1 MAEQPIQVL
10 LVEDNPADVR
20 LLLEILKESS
30 NRFVVTQVARLDEA
44 INHLTIAS
52 FDVILLDLTLP
63 DSLGLETFLKLH
75 QRVSAIPIVVL
86 TGLDDETLTLKAMQE
101 GAQDYLV
108 KGKVTG
114 DLLARSLR
122 YAIERQRAE
131 QKIREQAALLEIT
144 TDAMLVRDL
153 QHKIVFW
160 NKGAERLFG
169 WKAEEAIGQ
178 NVNQLMYRKS
188 SSQLKEAVN
197 TVLEKGEWIG
207 ELNKITKSGQEVIV
221 ESRWT
226 LVRDDAKRPK
236 SILTVDTDITE
247 KKQLEAQ
254 FFRAQRLESI
264 GTLASGIAHDL
275 NNILTPILAASQL
288 LPLKLKNLDD
298 RSQLLLQLLE
308 TNAKRG
314 ADLVKQVL
322 SFTRG
327 VEGRRMVLQTRH
339 LIGEIERTI
348 QETFPK
354 SITVCTHIPK
364 DLWTVSGDSTQ
375 LHQVLMNLC
384 VNARDA
390 MLSGGL
396 LTISAQN
403 QWLTENDARL
413 NFEAQVGPY
422 IVISIADTGMGIP
435 ESNLERIFEP
445 FFTTKELGKGTGL
458 GLSTVV
464 GIVKSHGGF
473 VTVSSQE
480 GKGTEFKVFLPA
492 VMVREARSQDDSELR
507 KGAYSLILVVDDEA
521 SVRDSTRIALESYE
535 YQVLTA
541 TNGREAIDLYARY
554 SQDIRLVLLDLMM
567 PVMDGPETIAILK
580 RMNPEIEI
588 VAMSGLSSKS
598 MIGEA
603 AAAGVQRFLSKPF
616 TVRELLGTLQE
627 VALLNVE
634 LNVER

>member
-1 MAEQPIQVL
+1 MVEQPIQVL

-30 NRFVVTQVARLDEA
+30 NRFAVTQVDRLDAA
-44 INHLTIAS
+44 INYLTIAS

-63 DSLGLETFLKLH
+63 DSVGLETFLKLH

-86 TGLDDETLTLKAMQE
+86 TGLDDETLTLKAMQQ

-122 YAIERQRAE
+122 YAIERQRSE
-131 QKIREQAALLEIT
+131 QKIREQAALLDIT
-144 TDAMLVRDL
+144 TDAMLVCDL

-169 WKAEEAIGQ
+169 WQAAEVFGQ
-178 NVNQLMYRKS
+178 SANQFLYRKPS
-188 SSQLKEAVN
+188 SELKEAVN

-207 ELNKITKSGQEVIV
+207 ELNKITKLGQEVIV

-247 KKQLEAQ
+247 KKRLEAQ

-308 TNAKRG
+308 MNAKRG

-327 VEGRRMVLQTRH
+327 VEGRRMVLQTTH
-339 LIGEIERTI
+339 LIAEIEKI
-348 QETFPK
+348 LQETFPK
-354 SITVCTHIPK
+354 SIAVCTHIPK

-390 MLSGGL
+390 MTSGGL

-403 QWLTENDARL
+403 QQLTENDARM

-422 IVISIADTGMGIP
+422 IVVSVTDTGMGIP
-435 ESNLERIFEP
+435 ASNLERIFEP

-473 VTVSSQE
+473 VTVVSQE

-492 VMVREARSQDDSELR
+492 VMIREPRPPSDPELL

-521 SVRDSTRIALESYE
+521 PVRESTRISLESYE

-541 TNGREAIDLYARY
+541 SNGREAIDLYAKH

-567 PVMDGPETIAILK
+567 PLMDGPETSRILK
-580 RMNPEIEI
+580 RMNPDVEI

-598 MIGEA
+598 MIREA

-634 LNVER
+634 RQI

>member
-20 LLLEILKESS
+20 LLLEILREVSFD
-30 NRFVVTQVARLDEA
+30 RFAVTQVDRLDEG
-44 INHLTIAS
+44 INHLTITS

-75 QRVSAIPIVVL
+75 QRVPAMPIVVL
-86 TGLDDETLTLKAMQE
+86 TGLDDETLTLRAMQQ

-122 YAIERQRAE
+122 YAIERQRSE
-131 QKIREQAALLEIT
+131 QKIHEQAALLDIT
-144 TDAMLVRDL
+144 TDAILVRDL
-153 QHKIVFW
+153 QHNILFW

-169 WKAEEAIGQ
+169 WQAEEAIGQ
-178 NVNQLMYRKS
+178 NVNQLLYRKP
-188 SSQLKEAVN
+188 SSQLKEAVD
-197 TVLEKGEWIG
+197 TVLKKGEWFG
-207 ELNKITKSGQEVIV
+207 ELNKITKSGQEVVV

-236 SILTVDTDITE
+236 SILTVDTNITE

-275 NNILTPILAASQL
+275 NNILTPILAAAQL
-288 LPLKLKNLDD
+288 LPLKLNNLDD

-339 LIGEIERTI
+339 LIAEIEKI
-348 QETFPK
+348 LQETFPK
-354 SITVCTHIPK
+354 SVAVCTHIPK

-403 QWLTENDARL
+403 QWLNETDARM

-422 IVISIADTGMGIP
+422 IVVSVADTGMGIP
-435 ESNLERIFEP
+435 TSNLERIFEP

-464 GIVKSHGGF
+464 GIIKSHGGF
-473 VTVSSQE
+473 VTVVSQQ

-492 VMVREARSQDDSELR
+492 VMVREPRSQEDSELL
-507 KGAYSLILVVDDEA
+507 KGAHSLILVVDDEA
-521 SVRDSTRIALESYE
+521 PVRESTRISLESYE

-541 TNGREAIDLYARY
+541 SNGREAIDLYAKH

-567 PVMDGPETIAILK
+567 PVMDGPATIRVLK
-580 RMNPEIEI
+580 RMNPDVEI
-588 VAMSGLSSKS
+588 VAMSGLSSKG
-598 MIGEA
+598 MVGA
-603 AAAGVQRFLSKPF
+603 AAGEGVQRFLSKPF
-616 TVRELLGTLQE
+616 TVKELLGALQE
-627 VALLNVE
+627 VVLLKVD
-634 LNVER
+634 ER

>member
-30 NRFVVTQVARLDEA
+30 NRFEVTQVDRLDAA

-63 DSLGLETFLKLH
+63 DSLGLDTFLKLH
-75 QRVSAIPIVVL
+75 QRVSAMPIVVL
-86 TGLDDETLTLKAMQE
+86 TGLDDETLTLRAMQE

-122 YAIERQRAE
+122 YAIERQRSE
-131 QKIREQAALLEIT
+131 QKIREQAALLDIT

-153 QHKIVFW
+153 QHNIVFW
-160 NKGAERLFG
+160 NKGAERLYG
-169 WKAEEAIGQ
+169 WKSEEAIGQ
-178 NVNQLMYRKS
+178 NVNQLLYRKP

-197 TVLEKGEWIG
+197 TVLERGEWFG

-327 VEGRRMVLQTRH
+327 VDGRRMVLQTRH
-339 LIGEIERTI
+339 LIAEIEKI
-348 QETFPK
+348 LQETFPK

-396 LTISAQN
+396 LTISAHN
-403 QWLTENDARL
+403 QRLTENDARM

-422 IVISIADTGMGIP
+422 IVVSVADTGMGIP
-435 ESNLERIFEP
+435 TSNLERIFEP

-473 VTVSSQE
+473 VTVTSQE

-492 VMVREARSQDDSELR
+492 VMVREPRSDTDPKLL
-507 KGAYSLILVVDDEA
+507 KGAHSLILVVDDEA
-521 SVRDSTRIALESYE
+521 TVRESTRIALESYE

-541 TNGREAIDLYARY
+541 NNGREAIDLYAKY

-567 PVMDGPETIAILK
+567 PLMDGPETIRVLK
-580 RMNPEIEI
+580 RMNPDVEI
-588 VAMSGLSSKS
+588 VAMSGLSSKG
-598 MIGEA
+598 MIGA
-603 AAAGVQRFLSKPF
+603 AAGAGVQRFLSKPF

-627 VALLNVE
+627 VALLNV
-634 LNVER
+634 NSDR